1 VQAVERL
8 SESVIKRL
16 RSEIIDAGGN
26 EIFALGYLN
35 DAGIVVSVDV
45 LARGNEGAVLA
56 LHTQPETPDRRNPR
70 QGTAAGDGVVFED
83 LSADVLIHNHPS
95 GFLTPSDND
104 LAIAGRAA
112 GGGTGSFIIN
122 NEVTQ
127 VYVVAEPTRRRK
139 RKKLDPDTICTALE
153 EGGVIARRLSSFEP
167 RPSQLGFMRLV
178 IKAFNDDAL
187 AAAEA
192 GTGVGKSFA
201 YLLPAMTY
209 ALDNDER
216 IVVSTATITLQQQ
229 LYGKDI
235 PLVAAALGKQVKV
248 VLVKGR
254 GNYLCRRRLE
264 DALRELSLDEDENNA
279 VRAIAEWAETT
290 GTGSRS
296 DLSFLPTEGAW
307 SRVCSEADLCMGMR
321 CPERERCFV
330 LAVRKECADARVL
343 VVNHH
348 LLFADLAARNE
359 GAGYDNTVVLPPYR
373 RIVIDEAHTVEGA
386 ATSFFSREF
395 SRLSIFRQLGRLYRK
410 RRAAR
415 SGLLLRLVSKI
426 AGGREEDTL
435 LEKPLE
441 SIQKIREAADTLDV
455 NALELCRLEGT
466 FRLVPIREEA
476 ISAVLVPNLL
486 DLRRSILAL
495 ADHIR
500 DILENLE
507 DDSAE
512 SPVVWEIKAIVR
524 RLETIAGV
532 CSSLLEYREHPDEV
546 MWLERHNGSSG
557 SDWVGFNVTPINVA
571 PSLRDALFEP
581 NKTVVCVSAT
591 LTVGGSGNLSW
602 SGPPDYPDSV
612 EFRNAAGSGGL
623 SDTENFSG
631 AFAYWSGRSGL
642 NLVNAREVLFGIF
655 PSPFPYSRSVLLAVP
670 RDAPLPD
677 EGSYRAFVDRAASAL
692 AGVAGGSAL
701 ILFTSY
707 EALRSAYAAARPVL
721 EEQGILCLKQ
731 GDDDR
736 SRLLQSFL
744 SDESS
749 VLFATDSF
757 WEGVDA
763 PGDTLRLVILCR
775 LPFKAPTDPV
785 FEARCEALERNGG
798 NPFMELSLP
807 ESVMKFKQGFG
818 RLMRRSSDHGVVAV
832 LDGRILR
839 KRYGAYFLRSL
850 PKTRTSFADFDTVL
864 REAEDFLFS

>member
-1 VQAVERL
+1 VQAIKRL

-16 RSEIIDAGGN
+16 RSEIIDSGGN

-35 DAGIVVSVDV
+35 DAGFVVLIDIP
-45 LARGNEGAVLA
+45 ARGNEGAVLA
-56 LHTQPETPDRRNPR
+56 LHTQPQVPVR
-70 QGTAAGDGVVFED
+70 QRPQDGSGDSSGGSGFSV
-83 LSADVLIHNHPS
+83 DVLIHNHPS

-104 LAIAGRAA
+104 LSIVGRAA
-112 GGGTGSFIIN
+112 ESGIGSFIIN

-139 RKKLDPDTICTALE
+139 RKNLDSDVICAALE
-153 EGGVIARRLSSFEP
+153 EGGAIARRLPSFEP
-167 RPSQLGFMRLV
+167 RTSQLGLMRLIV
-178 IKAFNDDAL
+178 KAFNDDAL

-229 LYGKDI
+229 LYEKDI
-235 PLVAAALGKQVKV
+235 PLVASALGKQVKA

-254 GNYLCRRRLE
+254 GNYLCRRRME
-264 DALRELSLDEDENNA
+264 DALREPSLDEEENDA
-279 VRAIAEWAETT
+279 VHAIAEWAETT
-290 GTGSRS
+290 RTGSRS
-296 DLSFLPTEGAW
+296 DLSFLPAEGAW

-330 LAVRKECADARVL
+330 LSLRKECADARIL

-359 GAGYDNTVVLPPYR
+359 GAGYDDTVVLPPYR
-373 RIVIDEAHTVEGA
+373 RIIIDEAHTVEGA

-410 RRAAR
+410 RRANQ
-415 SGLLLRLVSKI
+415 SGLLLRL
-426 AGGREEDTL
+426 AGKTTDGREKGSF
-435 LEKPLE
+435 LEKFLDT
-441 SIQKIREAADTLDV
+441 IKRIREAADALDE
-455 NALELCRLEGT
+455 NALELCRMEGT
-466 FRLVPIREEA
+466 FRLTTVREEA
-476 ISAVLVPNLL
+476 VSTVLVPHVL
-486 DLRRSILAL
+486 DLRRAILAL
-495 ADHIR
+495 ADQIR
-500 DILENLE
+500 DILENLQGDYAE
-507 DDSAE
+507 D
-512 SPVVWEIKAIVR
+512 PVVWEIKAVIR
-524 RLETIAGV
+524 RLETIAV
-532 CSSLLEYREHPDEV
+532 ICSSLLEYREHPDEV
-546 MWLERHNGSSG
+546 MWLERNSG
-557 SDWVGFNVTPINVA
+557 ALGGDWVRFNVTPINVA

-581 NKTVVCVSAT
+581 NKTVICVSAT
-591 LTVGGSGNLSW
+591 LTIGGAGNLSNTEDS
-602 SGPPDYPDSV
+602 SGS
-612 EFRNAAGSGGL
+612 
-623 SDTENFSG
+623 
-631 AFAYWSGRSGL
+631 FAYWSGRSGL
-642 NLVNAREVLFGIF
+642 SLVNAREVLLGCF
-655 PSPFPYSRSVLLAVP
+655 PSPFPYARSVLLAVP

-677 EGSYRAFVDRAASAL
+677 ESSYRAFVDRAVTAL
-692 AGVAGGSAL
+692 AEVAGGSAL

-707 EALRSAYAAARPVL
+707 EALRSAYTAARPVL
-721 EEQGILCLKQ
+721 EKQGIRCLKQ

-763 PGDTLRLVILCR
+763 PGNTLRLVILCR

-785 FEARCEALERNGG
+785 FEARCEALENLGG
-798 NPFMELSLP
+798 NSFMELSLP
-807 ESVMKFKQGFG
+807 ESIMKFKQGFG
-818 RLMRRSSDHGVVAV
+818 RLMRRSSDHGIVAV

-839 KRYGAYFLRSL
+839 KRYGGYFLQSL
-850 PKTRTSFADFDTVL
+850 PKTRTSFADFQAVL
-864 REAEDFLFS
+864 RETEEFLFS